1 MDETKSWYASK
12 GVWGGIVALASII
25 AGFFGITIDENTQ
38 AVIVDQVTGSAAAI
52 GVIAGAVT
60 AIYGRIAATKQVG
73 G

>member
-12 GVWGGIVALASII
+12 GVWGGIIALASVI
-25 AGFFGITIDENTQ
+25 AGFFGVQIDESTQ
-38 AVIVDQVTGSAAAI
+38 AVIVDQITGSAAAV

-60 AIYGRIAATKQVG
+60 AIWGRLAANKQIG